1 MGKVKFGLRDFQYAV
16 LDGEDKV
23 SGEAKTAI
31 KSLPGMKAAKLDITN
46 ELVTVMA
53 DDGPYVVLS
62 GGITETKLEIEVL
75 DLTSEARK
83 DFFGIKTENG
93 IEKYNKSLTPNNV
106 ACMFRTSDE
115 NGKAIWVGLL
125 KGKFNIPGMDTK
137 TKEGAPNPEP
147 DKVTGNFVAR
157 GTEGDVVVIGREG
170 VNGFTIEAFKKLV
183 FDGVTG
189 LESSSVNSVPGVS
202 SSDNRSAM

>member
-16 LDGEDKV
+16 LGDDDQLQT
-23 SGEAKTAI
+23 KTGGI
-31 KSLPGMKAAKLDITN
+31 KSLPGMKSAKLDITN
-46 ELVTVMA
+46 ELVTVSA

-75 DLTSEARK
+75 DLTSDARK
-83 DFFGIKTENG
+83 DFFGIKVETG

-115 NGKAIWVGLL
+115 NDKAIWVGLL

-137 TKEGAPNPEP
+137 IKEGAPNPEA

-157 GTEGDVVVIGREG
+157 GEEGDVLVVGREG
-170 VNGFTIEAFKKLV
+170 AGGFNLETFKALV
-183 FDGVTG
+183 FAGATDIKKK
-189 LESSSVNSVPGVS
+189 EKNFE
-202 SSDNRSAM
+202 M

>member
-16 LDGEDKV
+16 LGDDDKV
-23 SGEAKTAI
+23 KEKKDGV

-46 ELVTVMA
+46 ELVTVLA

-75 DLTSEARK
+75 DLTSEARQA
-83 DFFGIKTENG
+83 FFGIKAENG

-115 NGKAIWVGLL
+115 NDKAIWVGLL

-157 GTEGDVVVIGREG
+157 GTDGDVVVIGSEG
-170 VNGFTIEAFKKLV
+170 VNGFELKKFKELV
-183 FDGVTG
+183 FDGATG
-189 LESSSVNSVPGVS
+189 LENSVSNSASRLG
-202 SSDNRSAM
+202 SSDHSAL

>member
-16 LDGEDKV
+16 LGDDDQLQT
-23 SGEAKTAI
+23 KTGGI
-31 KSLPGMKAAKLDITN
+31 KSLPGMKSAKLDITN
-46 ELVTVMA
+46 ELETVMA

-75 DLTSEARK
+75 DLTSEARQ
-83 DFFGIKTENG
+83 DFFGIKAENG

-157 GTEGDVVVIGREG
+157 GEEGDVLVVGREG
-170 VNGFTIEAFKKLV
+170 ASNFNLETFKTLV
-183 FDGVTG
+183 FAGATDIKKK
-189 LESSSVNSVPGVS
+189 EKNFE
-202 SSDNRSAM
+202 M

>member
-16 LDGEDKV
+16 LGDNDKV
-23 SGEAKTAI
+23 NEKDKGIKT
-31 KSLPGMKAAKLDITN
+31 LPGMKSAKLDITN
-46 ELVTVMA
+46 ELVTVTA

-75 DLTSEARK
+75 DLTSEARQ
-83 DFFGIKTENG
+83 DFFGIKADKG
-93 IEKYNKSLTPNNV
+93 IERYNKSLTPNNV

-157 GTEGDVVVIGREG
+157 GTDGDVVVIGREG
-170 VNGFTIEAFKKLV
+170 VNGFELKKFKELV

-189 LESSSVNSVPGVS
+189 LEKSSEDNSLV
-202 SSDNRSAM
+202 

>member
-16 LDGEDKV
+16 LGDNDKV
-23 SGEAKTAI
+23 NEKDKGI
-31 KSLPGMKAAKLDITN
+31 KALPGMKSAKLDITN

-75 DLTSEARK
+75 DLTSEARQ
-83 DFFGIKTENG
+83 DFFGIKADKG
-93 IEKYNKSLTPNNV
+93 IERYNKSLTPNNV

-125 KGKFNIPGMDTK
+125 KGKFNIPGMDIK

-157 GTEGDVVVIGREG
+157 GTDGDVVVIGREG
-170 VNGFTIEAFKKLV
+170 VNGFELKKFKELV

-189 LESSSVNSVPGVS
+189 LEKSSEDNSL
-202 SSDNRSAM
+202 M

>member
-16 LDGEDKV
+16 LGDNDKV
-23 SGEAKTAI
+23 NEKDKGI
-31 KSLPGMKAAKLDITN
+31 KALPGMKSAKLDITN

-75 DLTSEARK
+75 DLTSEARQ
-83 DFFGIKTENG
+83 DFFGIKADKG
-93 IEKYNKSLTPNNV
+93 IERYNKSLTPNNV

-157 GTEGDVVVIGREG
+157 GTDGDVVVIGREG
-170 VNGFTIEAFKKLV
+170 VNGFELKKFKELV

-189 LESSSVNSVPGVS
+189 L
-202 SSDNRSAM
+202 

>member
-16 LDGEDKV
+16 LGDDDKV
-23 SGEAKTAI
+23 KEKKDGV

-46 ELVTVMA
+46 ELVTVLA

-75 DLTSEARK
+75 DLTSEARQA
-83 DFFGIKTENG
+83 FFGIKAENG

-115 NGKAIWVGLL
+115 NDKAIWVGLL

-137 TKEGAPNPEP
+137 TKEGAPNPEA

-157 GTEGDVVVIGREG
+157 GSDGDVVVIGREDAEKFDL
-170 VNGFTIEAFKKLV
+170 NAFRKLV
-183 FDGVTG
+183 FDGATG
-189 LESSSVNSVPGVS
+189 LENSVSNSASRLG
-202 SSDNRSAM
+202 SSDHSAL